1 MMFQNMLKDF
11 CGDPGQKKKAEPCG
25 ILNSF
30 YYPKTDAILNKIDY
44 NIPSKCYKNVPGK
57 TTWK

>member
-1 MMFQNMLKDF
+1 MLKDF